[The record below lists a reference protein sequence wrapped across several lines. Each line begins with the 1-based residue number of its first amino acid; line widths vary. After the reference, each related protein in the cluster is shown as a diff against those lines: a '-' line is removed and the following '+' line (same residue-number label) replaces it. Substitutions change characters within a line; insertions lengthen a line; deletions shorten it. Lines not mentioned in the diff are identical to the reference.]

1 MKFNN
6 VTIAAL
12 SLSFAAI
19 VMTPTANASS
29 ATVAGTAKWNG
40 NTGNLGSMCKFTKNV
55 AGTMTFDE
63 ASNTWTTTSP
73 AEFHVKTRGNNN
85 INVIAYEKLLQGSSE
100 IADVQVDYQ
109 YDTVI
114 TGPAGLTINLND
126 DDISV
131 GMNGKRGKLEFELGG
146 TAVVTNDDIVFGSNQ
161 SYSINHE
168 VTCIQ

>member
-19 VMTPTANASS
+19 AMVPTASASS
-29 ATVAGTAKWNG
+29 PDAVAKWNG
-40 NTGNLGSMCKFTKNV
+40 NTGNLGSMCRFTKNT
-55 AGTMTFDE
+55 AGTMTFNE
-63 ASNTWTTTSP
+63 ANNTWTTTAP
-73 AEFHVKTRGNNN
+73 AQFHVKVRGNNN
-85 INVIAYEKLLQGSSE
+85 INVIAKEKLMQGSTE
-100 IADVQVDYQ
+100 VADVQVDYQ
-109 YDTVI
+109 YDTEI

-131 GMNGKRGKLEFELGG
+131 GMNGKRGKLKFELGG
-146 TAVVTNDDIVFGSNQ
+146 TAVVTNDDIVFASNQ
-161 SYSINHE
+161 AYTINHE